1 MTPQEKH
8 EYLREHA
15 NLCTTCA
22 NKNFCV
28 YYKQFNARR
37 VEYWYKHVIYFKVE
51 RCLDYK
57 EKEVE

>member
-37 VEYWYKHVIYFKVE
+37 VEY
-51 RCLDYK
+51 
-57 EKEVE
+57 

>member
-1 MTPQEKH
+1 M
-8 EYLREHA
+8 
-15 NLCTTCA
+15 NTCENTQISVLLA
-22 NKNFCV
+22 QIKNFCV

-37 VEYWYKHVIYFKVE
+37 VEYWYKHGIYFKVE